1 MIDFNINKK
10 SETSELVVALIKLAT
25 IIGIVLLQTY
35 IIYYCW
41 NDYLVG
47 AINGINEIGFFQAMA
62 LKILVS
68 SLTSKD
74 INFEVKK

>member
-1 MIDFNINKK
+1 MIDFNTGKK
-10 SETSELVVALIKLAT
+10 SETSELVVALIKLVT
-25 IIGIVLLQTY
+25 LIGIILLQTF

-47 AINGINEIGFFQAMA
+47 AINGINEIGFFQAMV
-62 LKILVS
+62 LKVLLAT
-68 SLTSKD
+68 LTSKD